1 MAEARKAAS
10 LPYGL
15 DRFYPIVPDLAW
27 LDRLLACGIRLAQLR
42 LKDAPAAEVDPEAA
56 AELEWVIALIGEVR
70 ALRSEMN
77 VPASARIEMIVNG
90 ADAAQK
96 AWLDRHGEAIGRL
109 ARLETLTVD
118 AAVPAGS
125 AQLVL
130 GAVTAVLP
138 LANVID
144 LEQEKQ
150 RLSKQIDKLAG
161 EIRKIEGKLGNASFL
176 SRAPE
181 HVVEEQREQHEQ
193 RW

>member
-1 MAEARKAAS
+1 M
-10 LPYGL
+10 
-15 DRFYPIVPDLAW
+15 
-27 LDRLLACGIRLAQLR
+27 
-42 LKDAPAAEVDPEAA
+42 
-56 AELEWVIALIGEVR
+56 
-70 ALRSEMN
+70 
-77 VPASARIEMIVNG
+77 
-90 ADAAQK
+90 
-96 AWLDRHGEAIGRL
+96 
-109 ARLETLTVD
+109 
-118 AAVPAGS
+118 
-125 AQLVL
+125 L

-193 RW
+193 AQATEARLRQALARLG